1 MKNTLNENIYTMISL
16 HFMPTDR
23 TEVLLIEPL
32 YNALFMVFVEARQR
46 RNILI
51 FLKLIHTDHALEICL
66 IFLLLMIILLE
77 FYIRQLSQHLFIDRL
92 NVLFLL
98 KICLKHLQSHYC
110 YYKKVEKFVVIHSC
124 DINSINDLR
133 HLSSSAVNM
142 RHVMT
147 LEF

>member
-1 MKNTLNENIYTMISL
+1 MISL

-77 FYIRQLSQHLFIDRL
+77 FYIRQLS
-92 NVLFLL
+92 
-98 KICLKHLQSHYC
+98 
-110 YYKKVEKFVVIHSC
+110 
-124 DINSINDLR
+124 
-133 HLSSSAVNM
+133 
-142 RHVMT
+142 
-147 LEF
+147 